1 MATSQSAEK
10 IALNGPDDWE
20 VWSTQFKV
28 KAVASELWDLI
39 DPDAEGRASFTRKPV
54 PPKDENYDKRRIQ
67 RETRSASSSTVV
79 SSGPQEEEVDIGAH
93 PRTTAEM
100 TTAARA
106 AFQLDWN
113 MYTHNSRL
121 YTQEK
126 EAIEKIKDWTLKT
139 VSPHLIRTACSPT
152 DSIDKWY
159 EKLQTQVGVTEAKQ

>member
-1 MATSQSAEK
+1 MATSQSTEK
-10 IALNGPDDWE
+10 ITLNGPDDWE
-20 VWSTQFKV
+20 VWSTQFKA

-39 DPDAEGRASFTRKPV
+39 DPDAEGIASFTRKPV
-54 PPKDENYDKRRIQ
+54 PPKVENYDKRRIQ

-100 TTAARA
+100 TTVARA

-152 DSIDKWY
+152 DGINR
-159 EKLQTQVGVTEAKQ
+159 